1 MSDYIEVLDETDPRL
16 NLDGDTLIPT
26 DMFLTPLDRA
36 WQQGGAMRSFS
47 LIVWMMTHRQASA
60 SRSDCG

>member
-1 MSDYIEVLDETDPRL
+1 MKFTGWGHTHS
-16 NLDGDTLIPT
+16 LIHT